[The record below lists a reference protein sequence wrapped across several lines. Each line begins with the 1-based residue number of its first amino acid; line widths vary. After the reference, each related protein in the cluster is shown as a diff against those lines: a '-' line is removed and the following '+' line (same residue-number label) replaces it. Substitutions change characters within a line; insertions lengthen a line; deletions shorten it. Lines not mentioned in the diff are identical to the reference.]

1 MPEMNLRQPGFTYN
15 ACGPFNKS
23 KERIKNFKETGFSRY
38 IYQKELDEACFQ
50 HDMGYGDFKD
60 SSRRTVADK
69 VLRDRA
75 FDIAKRPKYDGCQRG
90 LASMFYKFFD
100 KETSGRA
107 ATLANKSAT
116 KNEIISNKEL
126 AEELHKPI
134 IRKFNKK
141 KKYAHLL

>member
-23 KERIKNFKETGFSRY
+23 KERIKNFKETRFSRY

-60 SSRRTVADK
+60 SSRRTAADK

-75 FDIAKRPKYDGCQRG
+75 FDIAKRPKYDGYQRG

-107 ATLANKSAT
+107 ATLANNLQLKMKLFLI
-116 KNEIISNKEL
+116 KN
-126 AEELHKPI
+126 
-134 IRKFNKK
+134 
-141 KKYAHLL
+141 